1 MELYPLASIVIP
13 STKLIPFYRY
23 GNRKKPFQEAPE
35 GRGKVLEKERNN
47 FGKTRKGL
55 GKKERLKVR
64 CTR

>member
-23 GNRKKPFQEAPE
+23 GNRKKPSQEAPQ
-35 GRGKVLEKERNN
+35 GRGKVLEKERKDS
-47 FGKTRKGL
+47 GKARKGL

-64 CTR
+64 